1 MGERKKVRVNATTIL
16 FAMASS
22 SLLPTTN
29 PHPLNST
36 TATIPPPYPQ
46 SARLGAAG
54 SVARYQPPPDWSP
67 THRFSPNSAAWA
79 LPLVLFLI
87 IIEPS
92 LPLPHWIHPPQPEL
106 HTPSPSHA
114 STRLS
119 LSFATHPLLNPPT
132 LVLALTP
139 GPSCHRSSSSLS
151 RRALPL
157 PLLARRYRC
166 SVHVQLSSSLP
177 FFMRNHRS
185 LPLHTGDAGTT
196 VPSLCVCTVTASPN
210 IEIGLGANEWIWLNV
225 IKGILIRLTSK
236 WIFFPFLEWSPNII
250 EKVGLDGNFDFEKGV
265 KWAN

>member
-36 TATIPPPYPQ
+36 TATMPPPYPQ

-54 SVARYQPPPDWSP
+54 SVARYS
-67 THRFSPNSAAWA
+67 TATG
-79 LPLVLFLI
+79 LI
-87 IIEPS
+87 AYPS
-92 LPLPHWIHPPQPEL
+92 LQPEL
-106 HTPSPSHA
+106 CRLSLAFGALPHHHRAIVAPSPLDPPASARAPHSFPVA

-119 LSFATHPLLNPPT
+119 LSFATHPLLNPPA

-166 SVHVQLSSSLP
+166 SVRVQLSSSLP

-185 LPLHTGDAGTT
+185 LPLHTGGAGTT
-196 VPSLCVCTVTASPN
+196 VPSLCVCVVTASPN
-210 IEIGLGANEWIWLNV
+210 IE
-225 IKGILIRLTSK
+225 R
-236 WIFFPFLEWSPNII
+236 
-250 EKVGLDGNFDFEKGV
+250 
-265 KWAN
+265 